1 MVLYNT
7 IRSEISYVPEVLLV
21 SLRYTDSAKL
31 VAVSL
36 NLQVRSFYRLYKVF
50 SSERTPVLNQSY
62 STKGC

>member
-1 MVLYNT
+1 MVLCKT

-36 NLQVRSFYRLYKVF
+36 NLQVRSFYIDYIKYFLANAHRF
-50 SSERTPVLNQSY
+50 
-62 STKGC
+62 